1 MPRFKYTGRSQFKV
15 KNGTVYAASRRE
27 AMTKLRKD
35 GIRVIDMQEVPETI
49 FTKELHI
56 GNPVK
61 LEHLVVYMRQFATLL
76 QAGITIVDATKI
88 LAEQTESKHLTNI
101 LFEIEVELREGRALS
116 DAYSKHPRVFDALII
131 YMVQAGEMSGT
142 LDETLERLADY
153 FEKQHH
159 LKQKVFSSMAY
170 PISVGII
177 SIIVVIFLLTAVV
190 PTFVSMFADFG
201 ADLPMITQIV
211 LNSSLFIQK
220 FWYVLLL
227 FVILIIAAIYTLKR
241 NEQTTYYYDYG
252 LLKFPVIGSIL
263 QKELLVRFT
272 STLSSMLASS
282 VPILQALEMTEKIV
296 GNKVFAQVIQQSR
309 SALEEGRPLASPM
322 KEHWAFSPLLTHM
335 IAIGEETGALDQ
347 MLAKVAEF
355 YEKEVEIATDRMKSL
370 IEPIMIVILAGI
382 VGTIVTSIIVP
393 MFDIFG
399 NIPSY

>member
-220 FWYVLLL
+220 FWY
-227 FVILIIAAIYTLKR
+227 
-241 NEQTTYYYDYG
+241 E
-252 LLKFPVIGSIL
+252 IGRAH
-263 QKELLVRFT
+263 V
-272 STLSSMLASS
+272 
-282 VPILQALEMTEKIV
+282 
-296 GNKVFAQVIQQSR
+296 
-309 SALEEGRPLASPM
+309 
-322 KEHWAFSPLLTHM
+322 
-335 IAIGEETGALDQ
+335 
-347 MLAKVAEF
+347 
-355 YEKEVEIATDRMKSL
+355 
-370 IEPIMIVILAGI
+370 
-382 VGTIVTSIIVP
+382 
-393 MFDIFG
+393 
-399 NIPSY
+399 